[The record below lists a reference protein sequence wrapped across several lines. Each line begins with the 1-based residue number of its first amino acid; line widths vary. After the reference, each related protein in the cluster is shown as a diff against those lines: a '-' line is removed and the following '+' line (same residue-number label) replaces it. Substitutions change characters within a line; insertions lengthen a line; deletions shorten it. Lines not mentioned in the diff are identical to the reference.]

1 MDSLDSKRIVDTVQI
16 LCNRIKERFPTNN
29 LTNTSEELLSIAKAS
44 ESRCQWIK
52 KPQWLLRV
60 STGLIIVLIFIF
72 LLIIISS
79 VVNFSSIHGIDLVD
93 FFQVLDAGMNSII
106 LIGAALLFVITVEI
120 RSKRKRAIQ
129 AIHQLRILSHII
141 DMHQLT
147 KDPERILR
155 RDQWTAS
162 SPRETMT
169 VFELTRY
176 LSYCS
181 EMLSLIGKI
190 AALYAQDFEDTV
202 VLDAVNDI
210 ETLTTEL
217 AQKIWQK
224 IIILHRFKD
233 QSQSA
238 LTTTKN

>member
-1 MDSLDSKRIVDTVQI
+1 MNILDSKRIVDTVQV

-29 LTNTSEELLSIAKAS
+29 LTNTSKELLTIAKKS

-52 KPQWLLRV
+52 KPHWLLRV
-60 STGLIIVLIFIF
+60 STGLIIVLI
-72 LLIIISS
+72 LLLLLTIIGS
-79 VVNFSSIHGIDLVD
+79 VVSFSSIHGIELVD
-93 FFQVLDAGMNSII
+93 FLQVLDAGMNSVI
-106 LIGAALLFVITVEI
+106 LIGAALLFVITVET
-120 RSKRKRAIQ
+120 RRKRKRAIQ
-129 AIHQLRILSHII
+129 AIHQLRILSHVI

-155 RDQWTAS
+155 QDQWTPS

-176 LSYCS
+176 LTYCS
-181 EMLSLIGKI
+181 EMLSLVGKI

-224 IIILHRFKD
+224 IIILHRFKN
-233 QSQSA
+233 QNQSA
-238 LTTTKN
+238 LTTAKD

>member
-1 MDSLDSKRIVDTVQI
+1 MDSLDSKRIVDTVQV
-16 LCNRIKERFPTNN
+16 LGNRIKERFPTNN
-29 LTNTSEELLSIAKAS
+29 LTNTSEELLTIAKES

-52 KPQWLLRV
+52 KPHWLLRIN
-60 STGLIIVLIFIF
+60 TGLVIVLI
-72 LLIIISS
+72 LLLLLTIIGS
-79 VVNFSSIHGIDLVD
+79 VVSFSSIHGIELVD
-93 FFQVLDAGMNSII
+93 FLQVLEAGMNSVI
-106 LIGAALLFVITVEI
+106 LIGAALLFVITVET
-120 RSKRKRAIQ
+120 RRKRKRAIQ
-129 AIHQLRILSHII
+129 ALHQLRILSHVI

-176 LSYCS
+176 LTYCS
-181 EMLSLIGKI
+181 EMLSLVGKI

-238 LTTTKN
+238 LTTATD

>member
-1 MDSLDSKRIVDTVQI
+1 MDSLDSKRIVDTVRV
-16 LCNRIKERFPTNN
+16 LCNRIKERFPTSH
-29 LTNTSEELLSIAKAS
+29 LTNTSEELLTIAKES

-52 KPQWLLRV
+52 KPHWLLRV
-60 STGLIIVLIFIF
+60 GTGVVVILILLLFLTIVGSIV
-72 LLIIISS
+72 S
-79 VVNFSSIHGIDLVD
+79 FSSIHQIELVD
-93 FFQVLDAGMNSII
+93 FLQVLDAGMNSVI

-120 RSKRKRAIQ
+120 RRKRKRAIQ
-129 AIHQLRILSHII
+129 AIHQLRVLSHII

-147 KDPERILR
+147 KDHERILR
-155 RDQWTAS
+155 REQWTAS

-190 AALYAQDFEDTV
+190 AALYAQDFADTV

-224 IIILHRFKD
+224 IMILHRFKD
-233 QSQSA
+233 QNQSA
-238 LTTTKN
+238 AIIVPD

>member
-1 MDSLDSKRIVDTVQI
+1 MDSLDSKRIVDTVRV
-16 LCNRIKERFPTNN
+16 LCNRIKERFPTSD
-29 LTNTSEELLSIAKAS
+29 LTNTSEKLFTIAKES
-44 ESRCQWIK
+44 ESRCQWIN
-52 KPQWLLRV
+52 KPHWLLRV
-60 STGLIIVLIFIF
+60 SVGLVIVLLSIIF
-72 LLIIISS
+72 LIIIGS
-79 VVNFSSIHGIDLVD
+79 VVSFSSSHQMELVD
-93 FFQVLDAGMNSII
+93 FLKALDAGMNSII
-106 LIGAALLFVITVEI
+106 LISAALLFIITVEI
-120 RSKRKRAIQ
+120 RRKRKRAIQ
-129 AIHQLRILSHII
+129 AIHQLRVLSHVI

-155 RDQWTAS
+155 REQWTAS

-181 EMLSLIGKI
+181 EMLSLVGKI

-202 VLDAVNDI
+202 VLEAVNDI

-224 IIILHRFKD
+224 IMILHRFKD
-233 QSQSA
+233 QTQSDA
-238 LTTTKN
+238 TIVPD